1 MPVELEGVF
10 HTYAPGTRHAT
21 PTVRGVNLSVQD
33 GDFVAIMGRTGSG
46 KSTLIQLMAGLVTP
60 VSGRVLVDGQDINQK
75 TYDRKQLRRR
85 MGVAF
90 QHPEHQL
97 FEATVERDV
106 AFGLKHTGM
115 SGDEVMQNVRWAL
128 ETMGFD
134 FQSIRSQPPMGL
146 SGGEKRRV
154 AIAGILAVR
163 PGILILDEPIAGLD
177 PLGREAFLKVLRGLN
192 DQGVTI
198 MMVSHDADAVCDYAN
213 RVVLMDG
220 GCILKDGSVG
230 ETFRDE
236 AFLTEHGIGLS
247 QAAKIAKLLRE
258 KGLEVSEGIVTSAG
272 LLQQLLAMGK
282 VGI

>member
-1 MPVELEGVF
+1 VSL
-10 HTYAPGTRHAT
+10 R
-21 PTVRGVNLSVQD
+21 VQD

-46 KSTLIQLMAGLVTP
+46 KSTLIQLMAGLVAP
-60 VSGRVLVDGQDINQK
+60 VSGRVLVDGLDINEK
-75 TYDRKQLRRR
+75 AYDRKYLRRR

-97 FEATVERDV
+97 FETSVERDV

-115 SGDEVMQNVRWAL
+115 RAEEISRNVQWAL

-134 FQSIRSQPPMGL
+134 FETIRTQPPIGL

-198 MMVSHDADAVCDYAN
+198 IMVSHDADAVCDYAN

-220 GCILKDGSVG
+220 GRIIKDGSVE

-236 AFLTEHGIGLS
+236 AFLLEHGIGLS
-247 QAAKIAKLLRE
+247 QAAQIAKLLRE
-258 KGLEVSEGIVTSAG
+258 TGRDIPEGIVKSDA
-272 LLQQLLAMGK
+272 LLPQLLSIGK